1 MLVIDLSKHRGLDA
15 DPKSSQQINYFSNF
29 NCVGNTTMLFIL
41 EEVNQIW
48 IKYVLDFFHKE
59 L

>member
-41 EEVNQIW
+41 EEVNQI
-48 IKYVLDFFHKE
+48 LDKICFRFFS
-59 L
+59 